1 MTLFPYIRS
10 VTSCLRNSATFV
22 DILKVIN
29 SHRESWHLY
38 FTILSLLFFRYYVIC
53 HCFHALMNV
62 SRSRTMVIIFLVW
75 LYACL
80 WSVPPFMGIG
90 AYVEEGYGIGCTF
103 DYITRDLTTQIHIA
117 LLYVGGFALPILTI
131 IICYVKIVLTVRKH
145 RREIESY
152 SAMPALSKDQKS
164 STQSKQTS
172 MAIKKRGA
180 TTKFSR
186 LMAHYQLSRVGIIA
200 TVIFSL
206 SWGPYA
212 IIALYSQFQQ
222 NNQTLNSP
230 FQVMPVVFAKM
241 SCIWNPF
248 VYALS
253 HKRFKKAL
261 IQTTRSFFRCSN
273 TRASTHTDSQQMN
286 IENSASGSSLRN
298 RSYVLHSSELS
309 RSSQGINLNQKQ
321 RAKTPVGY
329 RHSDPGSNPS
339 QHKHDLEIDTNTS
352 NKLEGS
358 KEIALE
364 VISGSSSLR
373 DGVHRSSWHAAH
385 QRGHISSVI
394 GNNYV

>member
-1 MTLFPYIRS
+1 
-10 VTSCLRNSATFV
+10 
-22 DILKVIN
+22 
-29 SHRESWHLY
+29 
-38 FTILSLLFFRYYVIC
+38 
-53 HCFHALMNV
+53 MNV

-286 IENSASGSSLRN
+286 IENSASASSIRN

-329 RHSDPGSNPS
+329 RHSDPGNLS

-352 NKLEGS
+352 TKLEGS

-373 DGVHRSSWHAAH
+373 DSVHRSSWHAAH